1 MKVNPVPAQGS
12 PVGPFILRSR
22 RMTMSRRISLPFL
35 VLLLAAAG
43 CGAGEEAGAGPP
55 NPAQDS
61 FPVTIA
67 AANGPVTVERRPEA
81 VVSLSPTATE
91 MLYAIGVGDQMVAVD
106 DQSTYPPEA
115 PRTDL
120 SGITPNVEAITSYE
134 PDLVVITFDPGDLVS
149 SLSALGIP
157 VLVMPGA
164 TSLDE
169 AYRQMEQLGAA
180 TGNVAGAAELVAAMQ
195 ADIAEVVAAAPALE
209 PAPTYYHELDPSFY
223 TATSATFIG
232 EVYGLLGLENIA
244 DPADADGFGYPQ
256 LSAEFILEQDP
267 DLIFL
272 ADTTCC
278 DQTAASVAERPGW
291 ASLTAVAA
299 GRVVELDD
307 DVASRWGPRV
317 VDFLRAVAE
326 AVTALE
332 ATGS

>member
-1 MKVNPVPAQGS
+1 
-12 PVGPFILRSR
+12 
-22 RMTMSRRISLPFL
+22 MTMSRRISLPFL
-35 VLLLAAAG
+35 VLLLVATG
-43 CGAGEEAGAGPP
+43 CGAGSEAGPGTPGPT
-55 NPAQDS
+55 QDS

-91 MLYAIGVGDQMVAVD
+91 MLYAMGAGDQVVAVD

-134 PDLVVITFDPGDLVS
+134 PDLVVITFDPGDLVG
-149 SLSALGIP
+149 SLAALGIP

-164 TSLDE
+164 ASLEE

-195 ADIAEVVAAAPALE
+195 ADIAEIVAAVPELD
-209 PAPTYYHELDPSFY
+209 PAPSYYHELDPSFY
-223 TATSATFIG
+223 TATSTTFIG

-278 DQTAASVAERPGW
+278 DQTAEALAQRPGW

-326 AVTALE
+326 AVSALE
-332 ATGS
+332 PTGA